1 MRAYRVL
8 LVDDEYLALKL
19 LENFIKELPEL
30 EVVAS
35 VKSPIEALDLLNRSS
50 IDILFL
56 DVQMPT
62 LSGVNL
68 LKSLPK
74 RPATIFTTAYA
85 EHAVDAFDLDA
96 VDYLLKPFAFER
108 FLQAVNK
115 AKDHL
120 QHSSEPNRTL
130 SAGRLDTTTAGHKDF
145 ITIKADT
152 RLVKVPHQ
160 ELLFIE
166 GLKEYAK
173 LTTEKENLICLER
186 LKNLEAQLPAYKFMR
201 FHKSFIVNLTKVTA
215 MEGNRLEIK
224 GHLIPVSREKKKE
237 VMERLF

>member
-1 MRAYRVL
+1 MSAFRVL
-8 LVDDEYLALKL
+8 VVDDEYLALKL
-19 LENFIKELPEL
+19 LETFIQELPEL
-30 EVVAS
+30 VIVAS
-35 VKSPIEALDLLNRSS
+35 VKSPIEALDILNRES

-85 EHAVDAFDLDA
+85 EHAVDAFNLDA

-120 QHSSEPNRTL
+120 TSRAKAQSLPSPGKEK
-130 SAGRLDTTTAGHKDF
+130 KDYL
-145 ITIKADT
+145 TVKSDT
-152 RLVKVPHQ
+152 RLIKVPYHD
-160 ELLFIE
+160 LLFIE
-166 GLKEYAK
+166 GYKEYAK
-173 LTTEKENLICLER
+173 LITVHETIICLER
-186 LKNLEAQLPAYKFMR
+186 LKNLESELPANQFMR
-201 FHKSFIVNLTKVTA
+201 VHKSFIVNLSKVSA
-215 MEGNRLEIK
+215 MEGNRLEVRTHK
-224 GHLIPVSREKKKE
+224 IPVSREKKKAVLE
-237 VMERLF
+237 KLF